1 MQSTVTPAP
10 GRIPARW
17 KANVIDTLNYKVDVV
32 LTELRNENWQLEFKT
47 WTPEHG
53 WVRREL
59 FLTME
64 ELERFQQAV
73 SIKKP

>member
-10 GRIPARW
+10 GRTPARW

-32 LTELRNENWQLEFKT
+32 LTELRNENWQLEIKT
-47 WTPEHG
+47 WTPEHK
-53 WVRREL
+53 WVVREL

-64 ELERFQQAV
+64 ELERFRKAL
-73 SIKKP
+73 K

>member
-1 MQSTVTPAP
+1 MQKYVTPAP
-10 GRIPARW
+10 GRTAR
-17 KANVIDTLNYKVDVV
+17 ANVIDTLNYKVTVR
-32 LTELRNENWQLEFKT
+32 LTELRNENWQLEFET

-73 SIKKP
+73 AIEKP

>member
-1 MQSTVTPAP
+1 MQRYVTPHP
-10 GRIPARW
+10 GRTPA
-17 KANVIDTLNYKVDVV
+17 ANVIDTLNYKVNVR
-32 LTELRNENWQLEFKT
+32 LTELRNENWQLETET

-64 ELERFQQAV
+64 ELERYQHAV

>member
-1 MQSTVTPAP
+1 MQRFVTPL
-10 GRIPARW
+10 PARTAR
-17 KANVIDTLNYKVDVV
+17 ANVIDTLNYKVNVR
-32 LTELRNENWQLEFKT
+32 LTELRNENWQLEFET

-73 SIKKP
+73 AIEKL

>member
-1 MQSTVTPAP
+1 MQKFTTPHP
-10 GRIPARW
+10 GRTPR
-17 KANVIDTLNYKVDVV
+17 ANVIDTLNYKVNVR
-32 LTELRNENWQLEFKT
+32 LTELRNENWQLEFET

-64 ELERFQQAV
+64 ELKRFQGAV
-73 SIKKP
+73 AIPKAES